1 MSELAISDQA
11 ITVKALSKMLDTP
24 AIPNRWET
32 VPQAIAG
39 VKTGQELGIMPMH
52 SLAELYIINGK
63 VAMSGKAQ
71 LALILRA
78 GHMLVTTEMSPTRG
92 AVTAKRRDP
101 YTAELVDV
109 GEYEFTWEDAE
120 RAHLAG
126 LDTYQD
132 YPADMLLWRAIGR
145 ASKFAFSDVCM
156 GLMLPSELGLD
167 PALDAADTEIGEE
180 EKEETI
186 TSLEG
191 ETPSTL
197 DVATALV
204 QDEFP
209 KAEVI
214 EDPENG

>member
-1 MSELAISDQA
+1 MTELAIANQA
-11 ITVKALSKMLDTP
+11 ITVKTLERMLDTP
-24 AIPNRWET
+24 AIPDRWET

-39 VKTGQELGIMPMH
+39 VKMGEELGILPMH
-52 SLAELYIINGK
+52 SLAELYIVNGK

-92 AVTAKRRDP
+92 AVMAKRRDT
-101 YTAELVDV
+101 YSGELVDV

-120 RAHLAG
+120 RAHLAKQ
-126 LDTYQD
+126 DTYVD

-145 ASKFAFSDVCM
+145 ASKFAFSDVCT

-167 PALDAADTEIGEE
+167 PALDAADTEIEREE
-180 EKEETI
+180 PISE
-186 TSLEG
+186 
-191 ETPSTL
+191 L
-197 DVATALV
+197 DEATALV
-204 QDEFP
+204 QDVFQDAEVITE
-209 KAEVI
+209 ADTEVI